1 MHSTRLTHYLYTA
14 SLFLLILLTA
24 IAIAISAADVIIQAL
39 ADRTESDQL
48 DYRNLVVVAASYVV
62 LVRIS
67 VTLYK
72 GAAFQL
78 INVLCISRQLL
89 PCHFLVVEY

>member
-39 ADRTESDQL
+39 ADRTESDEL

-62 LVRIS
+62 LVRVS
-67 VTLYK
+67 P
-72 GAAFQL
+72 FFP
-78 INVLCISRQLL
+78 LL
-89 PCHFLVVEY
+89 QCYHEGVRHFN

>member
-39 ADRTESDQL
+39 ADRTESDEL

-62 LVRIS
+62 LVG
-67 VTLYK
+67 VTLFFPYCSATMRVC
-72 GAAFQL
+72 GILTDQHG
-78 INVLCISRQLL
+78 C
-89 PCHFLVVEY
+89 

>member
-39 ADRTESDQL
+39 ADRTESDEL

-62 LVRIS
+62 LVS
-67 VTLYK
+67 VTPL
-72 GAAFQL
+72 F
-78 INVLCISRQLL
+78 
-89 PCHFLVVEY
+89 FLSAVYHYIRHLN